1 MKGESVLG
9 AVRSAIRVHG
19 APSAGM
25 KGDAVQVTP
34 AITISREAGTHA
46 PQVCAAVVAHLN
58 EHNPGPQPWIEYDK
72 KLVERVAQDHD
83 LSEQLVEAVQERDRS
98 FIERFA
104 SGLTGSTPDMQVA
117 MKLAQTVRGLAAVGR
132 CVIVGRGGQAI
143 LYGLPHVV
151 HVRLV
156 APEAWRIEQYAK
168 AHDVTPAAAR
178 SAIRQIDTDRSRFV
192 KNHFNRDPKD
202 LALYDLVI
210 NMASTSPEKAA
221 RAIAQMVL

>member
-1 MKGESVLG
+1 MRGESVLG

-19 APSAGM
+19 APSAAK
-25 KGDAVQVTP
+25 KGSAVQVTP
-34 AITISREAGTHA
+34 VITISREAGTQA
-46 PQVCAAVVAHLN
+46 SDVCSTVVSFLN

-143 LYGLPHVV
+143 LFGLPNVV

-168 AHDVTPAAAR
+168 LHELTPAAAR
-178 SAIRQIDTDRSRFV
+178 SQVRQIDNDRTRFV
-192 KNHFNRDPKD
+192 RNHFNRDPKD
-202 LALYDLVI
+202 LALYDLVV
-210 NMASTSPEKAA
+210 NMAATTPEKAA